1 MENIMDVS
9 GCTICYETLGE
20 RNCCTTECGHKF
32 CFKCIA
38 TAMQY
43 NNSCPYCRTALI
55 DEQVDDD
62 DNENNDENGY
72 ITELGS
78 EDEPEGSEDEPEPE
92 AEVEDVVKRLQDKGV
107 TMVDVLSLLIGRY
120 SKNRDNNL
128 NNDEQFESLHH
139 LIWDIIVQVD
149 DECVERNEM
158 MKEDVNCLTILSPVC
173 LPKTTK

>member
-1 MENIMDVS
+1 MAAIGDMMDVS

-20 RNCCTTECGHKF
+20 KNCCTTECGHKF

-55 DEQVDDD
+55 DEPAEDNNES
-62 DNENNDENGY
+62 DNEV
-72 ITELGS
+72 GS
-78 EDEPEGSEDEPEPE
+78 IAEDETDDEESDAE
-92 AEVEDVVKRLQDKGV
+92 AEVEDVAKQLQEKGV

-120 SKNRDNNL
+120 SKNRNNNNL

-139 LIWDIIVQVD
+139 RIWDIIVQID
-149 DECVERNEM
+149 DECIEQHQM
-158 MKEDVNCLTILSPVC
+158 MKEDINSLAISLA
-173 LPKTTK
+173 LPKPT

>member
-1 MENIMDVS
+1 MRPHRP
-9 GCTICYETLGE
+9 C
-20 RNCCTTECGHKF
+20 
-32 CFKCIA
+32 
-38 TAMQY
+38 Q
-43 NNSCPYCRTALI
+43 
-55 DEQVDDD
+55 
-62 DNENNDENGY
+62 
-72 ITELGS
+72 
-78 EDEPEGSEDEPEPE
+78 
-92 AEVEDVVKRLQDKGV
+92 KRLQEKGV